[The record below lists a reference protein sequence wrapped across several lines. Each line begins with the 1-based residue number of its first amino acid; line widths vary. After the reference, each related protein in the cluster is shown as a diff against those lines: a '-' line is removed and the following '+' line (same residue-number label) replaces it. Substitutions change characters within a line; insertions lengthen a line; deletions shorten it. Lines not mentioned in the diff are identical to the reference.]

1 VHYSYPD
8 FSPKSQ
14 KKEGEQKMRKLLLI
28 ALALLVSGS
37 VAMAQS
43 KVDTKWHCEKPA
55 ADHKFDVGDVPDHTY
70 WIGQGT
76 CSATSSDSG
85 FKEKSAQYTEFQEV
99 WKASYNNHGRFNV
112 TTDSGDK
119 VYYTYEGSAPT
130 DIAKPASNK
139 WKIVSGTGKYK
150 GIQGSGTCSGNRG
163 ADASDWACTGTYSIK

>member
-1 VHYSYPD
+1 
-8 FSPKSQ
+8 
-14 KKEGEQKMRKLLLI
+14 MRKLLLI

-150 GIQGSGTCSGNRG
+150 SIKGSGTCSGNRG